1 MKTFEYAGF
10 KNKKTVCGH
19 IEATSAEKARHAL
32 RSQGITLLKVRVRSN
47 RFHWRRSS
55 MKASQRALFT
65 RQLATLLAA
74 SVPLMDALQC
84 VSKQSDDAR
93 VTRLADRLKQSVI
106 EGKSLSEATHV
117 HEKELGPLFS
127 AMVKAGETS
136 GQLVE
141 VLLALADHM
150 EQQAA
155 MRQSIMQAL
164 LYPMIMTTVALMV
177 VMFLLWRVVPM
188 MLSSLQE
195 AHVVLP
201 WPTVCLLALSDF
213 FRQSAWLLLSLV
225 LACLLL
231 FRTRFKMLLGSFVM
245 RTLMRVPGVSS
256 LIVLA
261 NTTRFIRALSVLQRA
276 SVPLMNS
283 VQTASLLVR
292 SPAMLAAIKQVLV
305 QVSSG
310 RSLADALQDARFF
323 SAMCVQMVR
332 CGEQTGELSNALE
345 QVAEWQSEQ
354 LAQKL
359 KRWMT
364 LFEPALMLVMGGV
377 VLFIVLSVMLP
388 IFSMD
393 QAQGL

>member
-1 MKTFEYAGF
+1 MKRFEYAGF
-10 KNKKTVCGH
+10 KQQKTVCGT
-19 IEATSAEKARHAL
+19 IEATSAEQARHAL
-32 RSQGITLLKVRVRSN
+32 RSQGITLLKMRTQSN
-47 RFHWRRSS
+47 RLNWRRSS
-55 MKASQRALFT
+55 MKVAQRALFT

-93 VTRLADRLKQSVI
+93 VTRLANQLKQSVMA
-106 EGKSLSEATHV
+106 GKSLSEATDRHN
-117 HEKELGPLFS
+117 KELGPLFS
-127 AMVKAGETS
+127 AMVKAGEAS

-155 MRQSIMQAL
+155 MRQSILQAL

-177 VMFLLWRVVPM
+177 VIFLLWRVVPM

-195 AHVVLP
+195 AHVMLP
-201 WPTVCLLALSDF
+201 WPTLCLLALSDF
-213 FRQSAWLLLSLV
+213 FRQSAWLILSLMV
-225 LACLLL
+225 IGFLLL
-231 FRTRFKMLLGSFVM
+231 RTRFKTLLGSFFM
-245 RTLMRVPGVSS
+245 KTLMSVPGVSS
-256 LIVLA
+256 MIVLA
-261 NTTRFIRALSVLQRA
+261 NTTRFIRALSVLQEA

-283 VQTASLLVR
+283 VQTASLLIR
-292 SPAMLAAIKQVLV
+292 SPAMLAAMKQVLL
-305 QVSSG
+305 QLSSG
-310 RSLADALQDARFF
+310 CALADALQKARFF
-323 SAMCVQMVR
+323 SPMCVQMVR
-332 CGEQTGELSNALE
+332 CGEQTGELSNALK

-354 LAQKL
+354 LSQKL